1 MSTEAPEAPI
11 LLNRPK
17 GERDYYAEFIEGSR
31 WLRRE
36 HAAARAKWYEALKVP
51 DKEALLFEFE
61 MLLKGL
67 VCFGNPVNH
76 PGPPMRGDP
85 AVARAFKT
93 ELSAAREIIR
103 RIVEVGKR
111 LTATKGKSLVFQR
124 YVESIIGQD
133 EARFQMV
140 KHSLDQDMPDQSMA
154 LIVSAFS
161 NLGEI
166 VEGLN
171 LLPYVSYRLFSNV
184 IHAAQREIHRST
196 YFDPL
201 AALEFR
207 AELDRLRPEKRV
219 RLIKGIRSEAA
230 GRTAALSF
238 LSLFRLLRYI
248 RAAERSLA
256 RKVPPA
262 VLYAWLAVLR
272 SDIRAL
278 IIFFKREAARWLS
291 SGFGRLFEKESP
303 RFLHDRF
310 DRLYD
315 EYRQLR
321 SLKELLAS
329 MGDQLRLEQ
338 VKIYEQQLPSA
349 SSITSWDQLRHR
361 VGPALTSLRA
371 FLQNAIVLLAGEFEP
386 NLEGGVLFNDFVSAA
401 ERSRRLRR
409 DIWMFRMILRA
420 FIEKTK
426 GSYRTTDQWS
436 EMTTFRFV
444 REFVGYF
451 RSMGYQLLRYSDY
464 AEFDKFMTLVDRL
477 REGDVLEVQR
487 ISNVIAACED
497 FMIFLDKTFEAVGKR
512 EELAGIPFDK
522 KEAALT
528 LKLFLKR

>member
-1 MSTEAPEAPI
+1 MEVPI
-11 LLNRPK
+11 LLTHRK
-17 GERDYYAEFIEGSR
+17 AERDFYTEFIEGSR

-36 HAAARAKWYEALKVP
+36 HAAARAKWFEDITTV
-51 DKEALLFEFE
+51 DKEHLLFEFE

-76 PGPPMRGDP
+76 PGPPLRGDP
-85 AVARAFKT
+85 AVARAFKP
-93 ELSAAREIIR
+93 ELAVTREIIR
-103 RIVEVGKR
+103 RIVEVGRR
-111 LTATKGKSLVFQR
+111 LTASKGKSLVFQR
-124 YVESIIGQD
+124 YLESIIGQD
-133 EARFQMV
+133 EARFKMV
-140 KHSLDQDMPDQSMA
+140 KQSLDQDMPEQSMA

-171 LLPYVSYRLFSNV
+171 QLPYVSYRLFANV
-184 IHAAQREIHRST
+184 IHAAQREVHRST

-207 AELDRLRPEKRV
+207 AEFDKVRPEQMVQLIRNIPSEPAARV
-219 RLIKGIRSEAA
+219 
-230 GRTAALSF
+230 AALSF
-238 LSLFRLLRYI
+238 LSMFRLLRYI
-248 RAAERSLA
+248 RSAERSIT

-262 VLYAWLAVLR
+262 VLFAWLAVLR

-278 IIFFKREAARWLS
+278 IIFLKREAARWLS
-291 SGFGRLFEKESP
+291 SGFGRLYEKEP
-303 RFLHDRF
+303 PDFVHHR
-310 DRLYD
+310 YD
-315 EYRQLR
+315 GLAEEFHRLR

-338 VKIYEQQLPSA
+338 VKVYEQQLPAVSA
-349 SSITSWDQLRHR
+349 VGSWERFISR
-361 VGPALTSLRA
+361 VGPALTSLRT
-371 FLQNAIVLLAGEFEP
+371 FVQNATMLLAREFDP
-386 NLEGGVLFNDFVSAA
+386 SIDGAKIFGDFISAR
-401 ERSRRLRR
+401 ERSERLRR
-409 DIWMFRMILRA
+409 DIWMFRMVLRA

-497 FMIFLDKTFEAVGKR
+497 FMTFLDKTFDAVGRR

-522 KEAALT
+522 KEAVQT
-528 LKLFLKR
+528 LKLFLKK